1 MTHSH
6 IFISGGAYSGKTS
19 HAVATASKFKH
30 VTWIGTANEAVPEI
44 KSHIKL
50 IRSQRPTHWNHQSA
64 PIELPEI
71 LRRHM
76 AASNSE
82 VVVID
87 SVSQWLANLIAQ
99 GSAKYDEGQMRGV
112 LDRETDAL
120 LRTLTDASRHQSL
133 ITVSAD
139 FGPSLPP
146 DDPSQRLLRQYNG
159 SLNQG
164 LARLSARAEYIFAG
178 MVTFAK

>member
-1 MTHSH
+1 
-6 IFISGGAYSGKTS
+6 
-19 HAVATASKFKH
+19 
-30 VTWIGTANEAVPEI
+30 
-44 KSHIKL
+44 
-50 IRSQRPTHWNHQSA
+50 
-64 PIELPEI
+64 
-71 LRRHM
+71 M